1 MTEPG
6 DGFFKAEDFID
17 DIEVDRSGCEAGPAW
32 MTALNHSEAQAIAD
46 KVNRIL
52 RERGRVVYRHKGQM
66 FKEMWGEHPGIE
78 GWEKGVVDAALLIDA
93 RKVNEG

>member
-6 DGFFKAEDFID
+6 DGFFKVEDFLD
-17 DIEVDRSGCEAGPAW
+17 ESRFPMVRVERVVEVA
-32 MTALNHSEAQAIAD
+32 
-46 KVNRIL
+46 NRLL
-52 RERGRVVYRHKGQM
+52 RERGRVVYRHRGQM

-93 RKVNEG
+93 RKVDEDA